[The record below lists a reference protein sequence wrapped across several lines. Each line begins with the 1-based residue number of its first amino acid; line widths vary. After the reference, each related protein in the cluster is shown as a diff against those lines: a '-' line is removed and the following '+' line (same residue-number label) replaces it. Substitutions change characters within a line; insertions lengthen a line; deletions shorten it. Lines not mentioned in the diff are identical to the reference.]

1 MDSGLDAGASPRN
14 DGERRGWPGIG
25 ERKRR
30 RSANGHDG
38 EGGDRWSGRVATLS
52 PVAYLLWM
60 TSAPKTQEQLPEPAA
75 AHDKILIVDFGS
87 QVTQLIARRVREEG
101 VYSEIV
107 PFQKAEDAFRA
118 MKPKAVILSGGPE
131 SVHEKG
137 SPRAPQAIF
146 DSGVPVLGICYGQMT
161 MAAQLG
167 GEVEGGHHRE
177 FGRADVEVKAP
188 SQLFED
194 AWGAGEKHQVW
205 MSHGDRIT
213 RMPPGFTVAGTS
225 ANAPFAVIQDEK
237 RKYYGL
243 MFHPE
248 VVHTPDGAKLLRN
261 FVRKVAG
268 LTGDWTMRAFREEAI
283 EKIRAQVGKGRVIC
297 GLSGGVDSAVAAVL
311 IHEAIGDQLT
321 CVFVD
326 HGLLRLKEAE
336 TVVDLFRHHYNIP
349 LVHVDASKQFLG
361 ELEGV
366 TDPEVKRKT
375 IGRLFI
381 DVFDAEA
388 KKIGG
393 AEFLAQGTLYPD
405 VIESVSFTGGPSVT
419 IKSHHNVGGLPAR
432 MNMKLVE
439 PLREL
444 FKDEVRVLGRE
455 LGLPEIFVG
464 RHPFPGPGLAIRCPG
479 DITKEK
485 LDILRNADAVYIDQ
499 IRKAGLYDKIWQAF
513 AVLLPVKTVGVMGD
527 GRTYEYV
534 VGLRAVT
541 STDGMT
547 ADFYQFDMKFLGETA
562 TRIIN
567 EVKGVNRVVYDVT
580 SKPPGTI
587 EWE

>member
-1 MDSGLDAGASPRN
+1 MTALL
-14 DGERRGWPGIG
+14 
-25 ERKRR
+25 
-30 RSANGHDG
+30 
-38 EGGDRWSGRVATLS
+38 RVAGPP
-52 PVAYLLWM
+52 PVVYFLPM
-60 TSAPKTQEQLPEPAA
+60 TAQQARESTPSVAS

-107 PFQKAEDAFRA
+107 PFQKAEAAFA
-118 MKPKAVILSGGPE
+118 EMKPKAVILSGGPE

-146 DSGVPVLGICYGQMT
+146 DSGVPVLGICYGQRA

-167 GEVEGGHHRE
+167 GLVEGGHHRE
-177 FGRADVEVKAP
+177 FGRADVEVKAA
-188 SQLFED
+188 SRLFD
-194 AWGAGEKHQVW
+194 STWSLGERHPVW

-213 RMPPGFTVAGTS
+213 QMPPGFVVAGVS

-248 VVHTPDGAKLLRN
+248 VVHTPDGAKLIRN

-268 LTGDWTMRAFREEAI
+268 LAGDWTMRAFRAEAI
-283 EKIRAQVGKGRVIC
+283 EKIRAQVGNGRVIC

-311 IHEAIGDQLT
+311 IHEAIGHQLT

-326 HGLLRLKEAE
+326 HGLLRLNEAE

-361 ELEGV
+361 ELAGV
-366 TDPEVKRKT
+366 IDPEKKRKT

-419 IKSHHNVGGLPAR
+419 IKSHHNVGGLPER

-455 LGLPEIFVG
+455 LGLPEAFVG
-464 RHPFPGPGLAIRCPG
+464 RHPFPGPGLAIRVPRE
-479 DITKEK
+479 ITREQR
-485 LDILRNADAVYIDQ
+485 DILRNADDVFIEE
-499 IRKAGLYDKIWQAF
+499 IRRAGLYDDIWQAF
-513 AVLLPVKTVGVMGD
+513 AVILPVKTVGVMGD
-527 GRTYEYV
+527 GRTYDFV
-534 VGLRAVT
+534 VGLRAVN

-547 ADFYQFDMKFLGETA
+547 ADFYPFDMKFIGHVA

-567 EVKGVNRVVYDVT
+567 EVKGVNRVVYDIT